1 MKKVILFA
9 VILVSA
15 TALKAQNAPTPD
27 EIQLIQSAYGMEK
40 RAIVEQYMK
49 VTEGEK
55 DNFWKLYEEYE
66 VARKAYGQKRVKNI
80 VDYANNYATL
90 TDEKAAELAK
100 ASLANQMEFTKLQ
113 QSTFAKMSK
122 AMTAKRAAQFM
133 QLESYLENVIRLK
146 ISDGI
151 PFIGELDDIRKN

>member
-9 VILVSA
+9 VILMSA
-15 TALKAQNAPTPD
+15 TVLKAQQPTPD

-49 VTEGEK
+49 VSEGEK

-113 QSTFAKMSK
+113 QSTFNKMSK

>member
-1 MKKVILFA
+1 MKKAILFVVLLA
-9 VILVSA
+9 SA
-15 TALKAQNAPTPD
+15 TVLKAQQQPTPD

-49 VTEGEK
+49 ISEGEK
-55 DNFWKLYEEYE
+55 TNFWKIYEEYE

-113 QSTFAKMSK
+113 QSTFGKMSK
-122 AMTAKRAAQFM
+122 AITAKRAAQFM
-133 QLESYLENVIRLK
+133 QLESYLETIIRLK

-151 PFIGELDDIRKN
+151 PFIGELEDIKKN

>member
-49 VTEGEK
+49 VSDGEK
-55 DNFWKLYEEYE
+55 DAFWKLYEEYE
-66 VARKAYGQKRVKNI
+66 VSRKAYGQKRVKNI

-133 QLESYLENVIRLK
+133 QLESYLETIIRLK

>member
-1 MKKVILFA
+1 MKNVILFA
-9 VILVSA
+9 VILASA
-15 TALKAQNAPTPD
+15 TVLKAQQQPTPD

-49 VTEGEK
+49 ITEGEK
-55 DNFWKLYEEYE
+55 ASFWKLYDEYE
-66 VARKAYGQKRVKNI
+66 AARKAYGQKRVKNLTE
-80 VDYANNYATL
+80 YANNYANL
-90 TDEKAAELAK
+90 TDQKATELAK

-113 QSTFAKMSK
+113 QSTFGKMSK

-133 QLESYLENVIRLK
+133 QLESYLENIIRLK

-151 PFIGELDDIRKN
+151 PFIGELEDIKKN